1 MSIFADAAR
10 TLAAIAGLSGQFA
23 GSNLSDR
30 GYSGGYSP
38 ETIAAS
44 LASGGADLGML
55 AKQPIQSLVGRGA
68 RYLNSRG
75 VIKLPTDNFTGRLY
89 SKGAGDSLKFTSIIS
104 WTYTVVEMLELTT
117 GFGPAYEGDALKD
130 GSKAFAELSQLL
142 HSAVPDKTWQ
152 GSGSEAYA
160 QLSAALQQ
168 LAIATAGLDTKL
180 ADAVKGH
187 AELVNHMRLGFGLLK
202 DLLFAAMVIEML
214 IAFIP
219 APVGPTVAK
228 AFAIAV
234 AAAGI
239 ATATA
244 FIATLV
250 SNSFEAGA
258 EAEDLMN
265 QYNELLYQTGQ
276 KGQLTQT
283 SAATSAESTVSDF
296 QAISNSM
303 SAGSAP
309 SPHAFRA
316 AEGPTAYRT
325 NTEDT
330 ALTVTQ
336 SKTTTGGAGTSS
348 FTLPTITLPTLAQ
361 VSTMSG
367 QSARISGQLAQHVN
381 LFNQAMGQV
390 QQIAQM
396 AQQNQPAPPPAP
408 DTETATDVNAK
419 TGEDTDAAAGS
430 PDGQRAP
437 VEQTAPG
444 APPAQ
449 PRGERIL

>member
-1 MSIFADAAR
+1 MVFADAAR

-23 GSNLSDR
+23 G
-30 GYSGGYSP
+30 GYLKDYNGGYSP
-38 ETIAAS
+38 ETIAGS
-44 LASGGADLGML
+44 SASGGADLGML
-55 AKQPIQSLVGRGA
+55 TKWPIQSLVGRGA

-89 SKGAGDSLKFTSIIS
+89 SKGVEDSLKFTSIIS
-104 WTYTVVEMLELTT
+104 WTYTVVEMVELTT
-117 GFGPAYEGDALKD
+117 GFGPAYEGDALKYGSD
-130 GSKAFAELSQLL
+130 GFAKLSEMLR
-142 HSAVPDKTWQ
+142 SAVPGEPWQ
-152 GSGSEAYA
+152 GSGSEACA
-160 QLSAALQQ
+160 QLSATLQQ
-168 LAIATAGLDTKL
+168 LAVTVAGLDMKL

-202 DLLFAAMVIEML
+202 DLLFTAMVIEMI
-214 IAFIP
+214 IALVP
-219 APVGPTVAK
+219 APAAAK

-234 AAAGI
+234 AVAGI
-239 ATATA
+239 GAATG

-250 SNSFEAGA
+250 HYSLEAGA
-258 EAEDLMN
+258 DAEDLMN
-265 QYNELLYQTGQ
+265 QYNELLYQIGQ

-309 SPHAFRA
+309 SPRAFRA
-316 AEGPTAYRT
+316 AEAPTTPHA
-325 NTEDT
+325 NTAD
-330 ALTVTQ
+330 AA
-336 SKTTTGGAGTSS
+336 TTTTAAGIPS
-348 FTLPTITLPTLAQ
+348 FALPAITMPSLAQ

-367 QSARISGQLAQHVN
+367 QTARISGQLAQHVN

-419 TGEDTDAAAGS
+419 TGDDTTAAADA

-437 VEQTAPG
+437 VEQTAPDTRTL
-444 APPAQ
+444 AAACA
-449 PRGERIL
+449 